1 MRLRLVLFGGF
12 EARLASGA
20 ALRLPTKKA
29 RALWGCL
36 AVRPGQPQ
44 PRDKLATLL
53 WGDSGDA
60 QARTSLRQSLAVLKK
75 ALAPAAP
82 SPLVI
87 EGSNVTLDPAAVE
100 VDVATFERLVAEG
113 TPAAFEEAVALY
125 EGELLEGFDVIA
137 QPFEEW
143 LLTERERLRELALEA
158 LAKLLRHQ

>member
-113 TPAAFEEAVALY
+113 TPPAFQAAGGLH
-125 EGELLEGFDVIA
+125 EGELPHGFDRITP
-137 QPFEEW
+137 PFGAW
-143 LLTERERLRELALEA
+143 PVGERGRLRRLG
-158 LAKLLRHQ
+158 